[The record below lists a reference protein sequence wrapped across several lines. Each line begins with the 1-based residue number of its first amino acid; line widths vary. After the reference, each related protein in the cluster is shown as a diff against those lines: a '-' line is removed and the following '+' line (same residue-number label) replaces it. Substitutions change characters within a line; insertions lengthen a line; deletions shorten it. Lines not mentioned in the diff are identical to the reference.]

1 MKKISILI
9 LMVFG
14 YFSNAA
20 AIEGVNFG
28 VSLTAGAFEVDGAKE
43 EFKGAHAGV
52 GSPGDV
58 SKSNSTDGDEAE
70 GLFAIGSLFLEAEV
84 NDMFAVGVDY
94 VPHSLESETT
104 ENIQADMTTS
114 SSSSN
119 KTNTVQVDFEDLI
132 TIYAT
137 LSTPEMNGVYLKAG
151 YMQVDVITNETLGT
165 GGAYDNTDLD
175 GYTLALG
182 YGRDLPD
189 DMFVRVEASY
199 MDLDGAT
206 LTNTNDSTK
215 SVTAD
220 GITGYGARISIGKSF

>member
-1 MKKISILI
+1 MKKISILV

-14 YFSNAA
+14 YFSSAS

-28 VSLTAGAFEVDGAKE
+28 VSLTAGGFEVDGAKE

-58 SKSNSTDGDEAE
+58 SKSNATEGDEAE
-70 GLFAIGSLFLEAEV
+70 GLFAIGSVFVEYEI
-84 NDMFAVGVDY
+84 NDQLAFGIDY
-94 VPHSLESETT
+94 VPHSMESETAEKT
-104 ENIQADMTTS
+104 KADITTS
-114 SSSSN
+114 TTSADR
-119 KTNTVQVDFEDLI
+119 TNSVQVDFEDLT

-151 YMQVDVITNETLGT
+151 YMQVDVITNEKLNT
-165 GGAYDNTDLD
+165 GGAYADTDLD

-182 YGRDLPD
+182 YHRDVND
-189 DMFVRVEASY
+189 GMFVRLEASY
-199 MDLDGAT
+199 MELDGAT
-206 LTNTNDSTK
+206 LTNSNDSTK

-220 GITGYGARISIGKSF
+220 GITGYGAKVSIGKSF

>member
-58 SKSNSTDGDEAE
+58 SKSNATEGDEAE
-70 GLFAIGSLFLEAEV
+70 GLFAIGSVFVEYEI
-84 NDMFAVGVDY
+84 NDQLAFGIDY
-94 VPHSLESETT
+94 VPHSMESETAEKT
-104 ENIQADMTTS
+104 KADITTS
-114 SSSSN
+114 TTSADR
-119 KTNTVQVDFEDLI
+119 TNSVQVDFEDLT

-137 LSTPEMNGVYLKAG
+137 LSTPEMNGVYVKAG
-151 YMQVDVITNETLGT
+151 YMQVDVITNENLGT
-165 GGAYDNTDLD
+165 GGSYGNTELD
-175 GYTLALG
+175 GTMFGMG
-182 YGRDLPD
+182 YHVANDN
-189 DMFVRVEASY
+189 
-199 MDLDGAT
+199 GAFFRFEGNYLQFDSQT
-206 LTNTNDSTK
+206 LTNSNTSETSIKLKHLDGVSGK
-215 SVTAD
+215 ISV
-220 GITGYGARISIGKSF
+220 GKSF